1 VYVVGG
7 ADVDDGTLV
16 VGGSSFGFDVNEG
29 VSPTIEVDLDNS
41 GNWAAG
47 FSVPIVTE
55 GGYIIDLGQDQT
67 PNGND
72 VVASLTT
79 LGKRFDAGVYDGV
92 SDYEQV
98 QVTIDDGNT
107 VADVSVA
114 PVALKSL
121 LEMQSVEGQ
130 DLKRGMTKYGAL
142 FELTDSSD
150 ANDADDLTITY
161 PLAERGALVYVVGGV
176 AQSSRTGSS
185 KGTVETVVIEKI
197 NVGAAKL
204 DSEIS
209 NVWAQNLVLVGGPCA
224 NQAALEVMGVSA
236 GTCADGFMEG
246 KAMIKLYENS
256 GKVAMVVAG
265 YSAMDTRRA
274 TRVLADYAKYKT
286 EMVGTEVEVA
296 GTTLADITVSQA
308 R

>member
-1 VYVVGG
+1 MT
-7 ADVDDGTLV
+7 DVNDGTLV
-16 VGGSSFGFDVNEG
+16 IGGSSFGFDVDEVNDE
-29 VSPTIEVDLDNS
+29 VVVDLDHS
-41 GNWAAG
+41 GNVEG
-47 FSVPIVTE
+47 LYSVPIVTE
-55 GGYIIDLGQDQT
+55 GGYVLDFGAVQA
-67 PNGND
+67 PNGAD
-72 VVASLTT
+72 VECLMTT

-98 QVTIDDGNT
+98 KVTIDDGNT

-114 PVALKSL
+114 AVATRSL
-121 LEMQSVEGQ
+121 LNMQSIEGQ
-130 DLKRGMTKYGAL
+130 DLKRGMTKYGAM

-161 PLAERGALVYVVGGV
+161 PLAQRGALVYVVGGV